1 MKFCIPFIKPDQYE
15 SMRNEIIRND
25 FPTGD
30 VADERI
36 WSITIRRTKVKGYPD
51 HDKLTVGEYL
61 PARYQMGRKPVLLLL
76 RSEDRLYVYTLGSDG
91 SGVKLVRYEMFGA
104 KSPLEL
110 VFFDSEKARCPQPC
124 SVLREDWPDCVCQSR
139 IDQNGGSVANS
150 DMDARYG
157 RCSEDVLRRDIES

>member
-1 MKFCIPFIKPDQYE
+1 MKFCIPFINPDQYE
-15 SMRNEIIRND
+15 SLRNEIIRND
-25 FPTGD
+25 FIPGD

-36 WSITIRRTKVKGYPD
+36 WSITIRRTKVKGHPD

-104 KSPLEL
+104 ESPLEL
-110 VFFDSEKARCPQPC
+110 VLFDSEKARCPQPC
-124 SVLREDWPDCVCQSR
+124 SVLREDWPDCACQSR
-139 IDQNGGSVANS
+139 IGQNGGSVADS
-150 DMDARYG
+150 GMDVRNG
-157 RCSEDVLRRDIES
+157 RCSEDIPRRDIES